1 MRNRMPRPDGA
12 DGQQTIRILVFVP
25 ITLLLLTIVVFA
37 ALTGQFNDSINAYY
51 GGPARDVFVGCLTAA
66 ALGVVAFRGCSDLED
81 LALNCAGFYAPI
93 VAFVPFDFS
102 RSAPT
107 VRVQG
112 EADPTLSLRVILL
125 CYLVAAVG
133 FVLFDYFK
141 GPWPLGRLW
150 QGTVGTRVLVTA
162 ALVGLAGQTMLVLI
176 RVFEPDTR
184 FAGLH
189 LVAAFLLIASLIITV
204 ASHVVAPRHRG
215 GVHDAAHRPGTGLRS
230 LYLGLLVGRVVGGPA
245 LWYGLRAAGVSSAL
259 LWVETLELGLF
270 MVFWGFEIRRHW
282 TVGTYGSVPVTV

>member
-1 MRNRMPRPDGA
+1 M
-12 DGQQTIRILVFVP
+12 
-25 ITLLLLTIVVFA
+25 
-37 ALTGQFNDSINAYY
+37 SSS
-51 GGPARDVFVGCLTAA
+51 AA
-66 ALGVVAFRGCSDLED
+66 AL
-81 LALNCAGFYAPI
+81 
-93 VAFVPFDFS
+93 
-102 RSAPT
+102 
-107 VRVQG
+107 
-112 EADPTLSLRVILL
+112 LRR
-125 CYLVAAVG
+125 LV
-133 FVLFDYFK
+133 
-141 GPWPLGRLW
+141 RLW
-150 QGTVGTRVLVTA
+150 QGTVATRLLVTA

-230 LYLGLLVGRVVGGPA
+230 LYLGLLVGMVVGGPA